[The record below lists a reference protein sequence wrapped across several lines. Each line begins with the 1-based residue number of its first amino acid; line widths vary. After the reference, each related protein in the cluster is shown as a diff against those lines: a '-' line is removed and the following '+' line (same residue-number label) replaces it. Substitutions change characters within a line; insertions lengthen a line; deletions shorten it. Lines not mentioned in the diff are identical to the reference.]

1 MREASLQPRPLVVTP
16 IWRDPSVWVDRR
28 VRVQRWGASTTF
40 TGMRLRLQRAEMW
53 APGRTAVSVYP
64 VIS

>member
-16 IWRDPSVWVDRR
+16 IWRGPEVWVERR

-40 TGMRLRLQRAEMW
+40 TGMRFRLQRSEMW
-53 APGRTAVSVYP
+53 APVN
-64 VIS
+64 I